1 MSRARVEAH
10 GKADAFHNAETGAKT
25 NRKME

>member
-1 MSRARVEAH
+1 MSRARIAAH
-10 GKADAFHNAETGAKT
+10 GKADAFHNAETDAKT